1 MDSAISYSLGVDGW
15 TYSRQQWLAISCF
28 SFWKRFPREDLKNLI
43 GVEDQNADTVKEEC
57 RTVSKSQYLDEKK
70 NSAIVPDNY
79 SAMRDPL
86 SSLTL
91 ESICD
96 EEYLLCEV
104 DS

>member
-1 MDSAISYSLGVDGW
+1 MASNKLFFVLEEVSPGG
-15 TYSRQQWLAISCF
+15 F
-28 SFWKRFPREDLKNLI
+28 KNLI